1 MKVHCLRCETEIEQY
16 YFTPMTFLPYGS
28 DHPHVILECSKCG
41 HVEFL
46 SINSPLLKNLE
57 GISAYAEDGD

>member
-1 MKVHCLRCETEIEQY
+1 
-16 YFTPMTFLPYGS
+16 MTFLPYGS